1 MGTSEKTI
9 RKMGLIVFTIS
20 TLAIADV
27 NGQVILNDMSAQSLE
42 NGPKRLLEDTS
53 SQVLELGG
61 KRLLND
67 GFFTHGECLHLLQ
80 RSSYDYMELQQN
92 FSVMEAKKEQS
103 DEKIEEMGREIKEL
117 RNKIKIMDNMLQN
130 IRAKWVSCHE
140 FDYKFKLLNNYN
152 LFT

>member
-67 GFFTHGECLHLLQ
+67 GFFTHENALTNFKKTLTTTWNYSKSSVLWRRK
-80 RSSYDYMELQQN
+80 RSSPRR
-92 FSVMEAKKEQS
+92 K
-103 DEKIEEMGREIKEL
+103 L
-117 RNKIKIMDNMLQN
+117 RKKIKIMDSMLQ
-130 IRAKWVSCHE
+130 KYQDQMGVMP
-140 FDYKFKLLNNYN
+140 
-152 LFT
+152 

>member
-20 TLAIADV
+20 TLAIANA
-27 NGQVILNDMSAQSLE
+27 NGQAILNDMSAQSLE

-53 SQVLELGG
+53 SQALELGG

-67 GFFTHGECLHLLQ
+67 GFFTHEECLDQLQ
-80 RSSYDYMELQQN
+80 ENSYNYMELLQK

-103 DEKIEEMGREIKEL
+103 EEKIEEMGREIKEL
-117 RNKIKIMDNMLQN
+117 RNKIKIMGSMLQKYQD
-130 IRAKWVSCHE
+130 RMGVMP
-140 FDYKFKLLNNYN
+140 
-152 LFT
+152 

>member
-27 NGQVILNDMSAQSLE
+27 SGQVILNDMSAQSLE

-67 GFFTHGECLHLLQ
+67 GFFTHAECLDQLQ

-103 DEKIEEMGREIKEL
+103 EETIEEMGREIKEL
-117 RNKIKIMDNMLQN
+117 RNKIKIMDSMLQKYQD
-130 IRAKWVSCHE
+130 RMGVMP
-140 FDYKFKLLNNYN
+140 
-152 LFT
+152 